1 MVRDSSIFMLDMAQ
15 TKNDTNNIFRINAN
29 IYNHLKMNDATAY
42 DKLIEQ
48 FKAYKEKLDE

>member
-1 MVRDSSIFMLDMAQ
+1 MAQ